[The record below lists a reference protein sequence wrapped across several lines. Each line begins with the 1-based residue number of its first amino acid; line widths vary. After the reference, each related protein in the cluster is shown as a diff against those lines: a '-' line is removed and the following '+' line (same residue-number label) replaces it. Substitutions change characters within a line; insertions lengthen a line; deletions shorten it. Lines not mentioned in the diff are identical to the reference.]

1 MIPRQALLSALAAF
15 TLTAGV
21 ARAAAP
27 GEGPSFDCARATS
40 QVNQTICASPAL
52 SALDR
57 KLGVD
62 YGATLHQ
69 GGIDAAALQA
79 DERRW
84 LTHVRDACAD
94 AACLAAAYRA
104 RDSELLDRSRRAAS
118 PAAYAETQAFP
129 APPKVLAAARA
140 LIGKSCAGAPAK
152 ALPGFSKIDGW
163 LPIVEKGAFVGAM
176 QKDGTRLAFLLAY
189 PGEQFDKCRV
199 ADVVVLPPP
208 HRGEAFMQCG
218 LRNAGTTGFGMRWRP
233 PATTVYW
240 SVDPDAKRII
250 REPLGVL
257 GEAPICQQPE
267 SGD

>member
-1 MIPRQALLSALAAF
+1 MISRNALFIALAAF
-15 TLTAGV
+15 ALTAGS
-21 ARAAAP
+21 AQAAAP
-27 GEGPSFDCARATS
+27 DAGPSFDCARATS
-40 QVNQTICASPAL
+40 HVNQTICASPAL

-57 KLGVD
+57 KLAGD
-62 YGATLHQ
+62 YAAILHQ

-84 LTHVRDACAD
+84 LSHVRDACAD
-94 AACLAAAYRA
+94 AACLGDAYRA
-104 RDSELLDRSRRAAS
+104 RDAALLDRSRRAAS
-118 PAAYAETQAFP
+118 PAAYAETQDFP
-129 APPKVLAAARA
+129 APPRVLAAARA
-140 LIGKSCAGAPAK
+140 LIGKSCAGAPARP
-152 ALPGFSKIDGW
+152 LPGFSKIEGW
-163 LPIVEKGAFVGAM
+163 LPIVEKGAYIGAM

-189 PGEQFDKCRV
+189 PGDQFDKCRV

-208 HRGEAFMQCG
+208 HRGEAFMQCS
-218 LRNAGTTGFGMRWRP
+218 LRNAGSTGFGMRWRP

-240 SVDPDAKRII
+240 SVDADAKRII